1 MRRFFYT
8 LKQAFLQ
15 VLRNRAKSVA
25 SIFAITAMLLI
36 LSIFFILVINV
47 NTAAQTIQQDYDSIE
62 IYLKDDVTK
71 EQANDIIMQV
81 KEEKGV
87 EDAYYKSKEAAME
100 NFRNRWGDN
109 AYLLDSLNENP
120 LPNSVVVMI
129 GDLNYVD
136 LPDHRLHRG
145 GIQYHQA
152 DGVQQ
157 SRRNQH
163 HEIRGSDQLV
173 YSRAV
178 PGRGHYYRN
187 HICRHIR
194 RDIGTAVSEDHRC
207 DRSTGIFG
215 VINADGT
222 GRLPDL

>member
-15 VLRNRAKSVA
+15 VLRNRAMSVA

-62 IYLKDDVTK
+62 IYLEDDVTK

-129 GDLNYVD
+129 GDLNYGD
-136 LPDHRLHRG
+136 Q
-145 GIQYHQA
+145 IAKACSQY
-152 DGVQQ
+152 DGV
-157 SRRNQH
+157 
-163 HEIRGSDQLV
+163 EDV
-173 YSRAV
+173 K
-178 PGRGHYYRN
+178 YYK
-187 HICRHIR
+187 
-194 RDIGTAVSEDHRC
+194 DTVDK
-207 DRSTGIFG
+207 
-215 VINADGT
+215 
-222 GRLPDL
+222 LL

>member
-1 MRRFFYT
+1 MR
-8 LKQAFLQ
+8 
-15 VLRNRAKSVA
+15 
-25 SIFAITAMLLI
+25 SI
-36 LSIFFILVINV
+36 S
-47 NTAAQTIQQDYDSIE
+47 
-62 IYLKDDVTK
+62 KDDVTK

-87 EDAYYKSKEAAME
+87 EDAYYKKSKEAAME

-129 GDLNYVD
+129 GDLNYGDQIAKACSQYDGVEDVKYYKDTVD
-136 LPDHRLHRG
+136 KLLKMTHFVQLAA
-145 GIQYHQA
+145 IIVMIFLIIVSIVVVSNTIKA

-157 SRRNQH
+157 SKRNQH
-163 HEIRGSDQLV
+163 HEIRRSDQLV

>member
-1 MRRFFYT
+1 MRKT
-8 LKQAFLQ
+8 EEI
-15 VLRNRAKSVA
+15 LRSLLHQKGAEDDPFRAA
-25 SIFAITAMLLI
+25 GG
-36 LSIFFILVINV
+36 NHR
-47 NTAAQTIQQDYDSIE
+47 D
-62 IYLKDDVTK
+62 
-71 EQANDIIMQV
+71 
-81 KEEKGV
+81 
-87 EDAYYKSKEAAME
+87 
-100 NFRNRWGDN
+100 
-109 AYLLDSLNENP
+109 
-120 LPNSVVVMI
+120 
-129 GDLNYVD
+129 D

-145 GIQYHQA
+145 GIQYHQV

-163 HEIRGSDQLV
+163 HEIRRSDQLV